1 MVNCDLFVSLHQIIG
16 MLEVKDAKIVVGGQT
31 LAVGLSFMA
40 RDGQLTCITGP
51 EGSGKT
57 TLLRTLMGF
66 LPIGSG
72 YVSVD
77 GELLT
82 VKSSQA
88 FRRMMAYLPQQIQQL
103 RHQLMPVEAPVCEA
117 ETYGVWNA
125 LLPKAVVTEMP
136 APLSPEEIFLLV
148 EQTLSDAKGKQIIIA
163 DEPAAHLTPELT
175 LRLLQQ
181 LRDQA
186 DAGKTVLIASRRPL
200 LVEHADLVI
209 EMNQNT

>member
-1 MVNCDLFVSLHQIIG
+1 
-16 MLEVKDAKIVVGGQT
+16 MLEVKDATIAVGGQI
-31 LAVGLSFMA
+31 LATGLSFMA

-66 LPIGSG
+66 LPVSCG

-88 FRRMMAYLPQQIQQL
+88 FRKMMAYLPQQIQML
-103 RHQLMPVEAPVCEA
+103 RHQLEPTQAPVCEA
-117 ETYGVWNA
+117 DDFGIWNP
-125 LLPKAVVTEMP
+125 LPPKTIVSKQPM
-136 APLSPEEIFLLV
+136 PLSPDDIYRLA
-148 EQTLSDAKGKQIIIA
+148 EQTLQEASNKQIIIA
-163 DEPAAHLTPELT
+163 DEPAANLTPELSERM
-175 LRLLQQ
+175 LQLLSS
-181 LRDQA
+181 QA

-200 LVEHADLVI
+200 LVDHADLVI